1 MVSLKDGLNAVGC
14 LVAVS
19 ECVPVVFTAGRVHA
33 KRESGTKLI
42 FYDIRGEGTKLQV
55 MADAR

>member
-1 MVSLKDGLNAVGC
+1 MVESFGEQERCWFSV
-14 LVAVS
+14 
-19 ECVPVVFTAGRVHA
+19 GRVHA